1 MIDFKSILKKSIPYV
16 TGVVIF
22 LIVSA
27 LYFKPAFS
35 GYDVK
40 QADMVN
46 YRGMSNDLQAF
57 HEQNPDQEPLWTN
70 SMFSGMPATQIAVY
84 DHGNNVRTLREVIA
98 LGLPHPVNI
107 LFLYFIGFFFLALM
121 LRINPWIAIVGA
133 LAFGFSSYFII
144 IIEAGH
150 VTKAY
155 TIAFMAPVVGAFIMA
170 YRRSLLWGIIL
181 SAFFMMLEIGSN
193 HVQITYYLGF
203 VLLALGLLELYKAI
217 KNQTYKR
224 FAYATLGILFA
235 YGLAA
240 MSGAANLLPTME
252 YAEETIR
259 GKNNLTITPDLRPN
273 DENSTDGLNRD
284 YVTQWSYGKSES
296 LTFFIPYAKGGHS
309 IAVGNGDFSD
319 QLKESDFTRTEK
331 DYIANTSQYWGD
343 QPFTSGPVYLGALVF
358 LLAIL
363 GLFFIK
369 SSIKWPL
376 LVVTI
381 LALFLSWGNNM
392 MWFTDLFLDYVP
404 MYSKFRAVTIILV
417 IIELCI
423 PLLAILFL
431 NQLYHNREE
440 IAKQKK
446 KFFIVSGG
454 VIAMMLI
461 LIASPSI
468 AGLYS
473 SSEKDKLSDP
483 DYYIRGEVTDQINR
497 LSPDQLIQYGVSNPK
512 DPVQMKQFTD
522 AVVAQQIESYEAAM
536 PAVRDFRASIF
547 TTDALR
553 SLLFMIVGLGLLA
566 IFIFSAV
573 HPSILI
579 GGIGVFV
586 LVDLVSLNL
595 KYLNYEGEER
605 SGEMVYDQWLKREEK
620 LYPFVPKETDL
631 QILEAEIANNKALT
645 NVIETVT
652 TKARNY
658 AIEND
663 FSRSAKSNY
672 IQRER
677 FRVYNEN
684 THFRVAD
691 LTDPVS
697 QSSRASYFHESI
709 GGYHGAKL
717 QRYQNLF
724 EFDFIPYDQQVL
736 NMLNTKYIVQNTA
749 QGPMVRAN
757 AGAMGNAWLTKE
769 VVYAEN
775 ENDEILKLGKEYTVK
790 SQSGWKLLINN
801 KAKAKS
807 KVYGREDVIAV
818 KGTDSI
824 VVQWPDG
831 LNVATSAFLV
841 SDINGNI
848 NWVPSMV
855 IENDSTNSFSPVVK
869 LTVDYNF
876 VPSSMTLTN
885 AENKNYI
892 GNISFSGQGKI
903 ELEERTLKYH
913 KFSFESNEEQLAV
926 FSEIYY
932 PAGWTAKID
941 GEEVEHIR
949 VNYVLRGLKIP
960 AGKHTIEFEVNESTY
975 QKGLTYAKIGSWMIL
990 LLLIGGVGYE
1000 VYRSRKKIA
1009 A

>member
-27 LYFKPAFS
+27 LYFKPAFN

-46 YRGMSNDLQAF
+46 YRGMSNDLNAF
-57 HEQNPDQEPLWTN
+57 YEQNPGQEPLWTN
-70 SMFSGMPATQIAVY
+70 SMFSGMPATQIALFE
-84 DHGNNVRTLREVIA
+84 HGNNVRTLREVIS

-107 LFLYFIGFFFLALM
+107 LFLYFIGFFFLALI

-170 YRRSLLWGIIL
+170 YRRNLLWGIIL

-203 VLLALGLLELYKAI
+203 VLLALGVLELYRAI
-217 KNQTYKR
+217 KTKTYKQ
-224 FAYATLGILFA
+224 FALATVGVLFA
-235 YGLAA
+235 YLLAGL
-240 MSGAANLLPTME
+240 SSAANLLPTME

-259 GKNNLTITPDLRPN
+259 GKNNLTITSDLRPN

-296 LTFFIPYAKGGHS
+296 LTLFIPYAKGGHS
-309 IAVGNGDFSD
+309 VPVSYGEFADK
-319 QLKESDFTRTEK
+319 LKESDFTRVEK
-331 DYIANTSQYWGD
+331 EYIGNSSQYWGD
-343 QPFTSGPVYLGALVF
+343 QPFTSGPVYVGALVF

-369 SSIKWPL
+369 SAIKWPL
-376 LVVTI
+376 LIVTI
-381 LALFLSWGNNM
+381 LALFLSWGKNM
-392 MWFTDLFLDYVP
+392 MWFTDLFLDYLP

-417 IIELCI
+417 VIELCI

-431 NQLYHNREE
+431 NQLYQNREE
-440 IAKQKK
+440 IAKQKQ
-446 KFFIVSGG
+446 KFYIVSGG
-454 VIAMMLI
+454 AVLVMLV

-468 AGLYS
+468 TGLYS
-473 SSEKDKLSDP
+473 TSEKDKLSDP
-483 DYYIRGEVTDQINR
+483 DLYIRKEVTQQINQ
-497 LSPDQLIQYGVSNPK
+497 LSPDQLMQYGVSNPK
-512 DPVQMKQFTD
+512 DPMEMKQFTD
-522 AVVAQQIESYEAAM
+522 AVVNQQIESYEASM
-536 PAVRDFRASIF
+536 PAVKEFRSSIF
-547 TTDALR
+547 SSDAVR
-553 SLLFMIVGLGLLA
+553 SLIFMILGLALLA
-566 IFIFSAV
+566 IFIFSTV
-573 HPSILI
+573 HPSVLI
-579 GGIGVFV
+579 GGLGI
-586 LVDLVSLNL
+586 LIIADLIPLNL

-605 SGEMVYDQWLKREEK
+605 SGQMIYDQWLKSEEK
-620 LYPFVPKETDL
+620 LYPFVPKDTDL
-631 QILEAEIANNKALT
+631 QILEAEMAQNTAMA
-645 NVIETVT
+645 NVIGEVSREAEMF
-652 TKARNY
+652 AREKDY
-658 AIEND
+658 TRI
-663 FSRSAKSNY
+663 AKNNY
-672 IQRER
+672 INREK

-736 NMLNTKYIVQNTA
+736 NMLNTKYVVQNTA
-749 QGPMVRAN
+749 QGPMVRTN

-769 VVYAEN
+769 VVYAED
-775 ENDEILKLGKEYTVK
+775 EDEEILKLGKEYTVE
-790 SQSGWKLLINN
+790 SQSDWKLLVNDN
-801 KAKAKS
+801 ATKKS

-818 KGTDSI
+818 KGIDSI

-831 LNVATSAFLV
+831 LSVSTSAFLV

-855 IENDSTNSFSPVVK
+855 LENDTTNSFSPVVK

-876 VPSSMTLTN
+876 APAKMTLTN

-892 GNISFSGQGKI
+892 GNISFSGNGKI
-903 ELEERTLKYH
+903 ELQERTLKYH
-913 KFSFESNEEQLAV
+913 KFSFESDEEQLAV

-932 PAGWTAKID
+932 PVGWTAKID
-941 GEEVEHIR
+941 GKEVEHIR

-975 QKGLTYAKIGSWMIL
+975 QKGLTYAKIGSWVIL
-990 LLLIGGVGYE
+990 LLLIGGLGYE
-1000 VYRSRKKIA
+1000 AYRAKKKRT
-1009 A
+1009 